1 VRKQLAAEEA
11 QEMAVGTAYVLHKE
25 ISASQLITMGLD
37 FEEQQYVH
45 KIFFISLQH
54 SDAYSERC
62 RLAVDLRSLGP
73 HSTDE
78 QKTRLQNWCNV
89 LSRKIT
95 SWINVQ
101 HLYMPGLHIIRTR
114 DDQSLQSDEQEEE
127 VSNIKLYLPSSITS
141 MAVVRDVQLHQIEW
155 DLCQAQAHD
164 ALHELWDGLRL
175 HSYVY
180 IDKDWFQHGQCHN
193 TRS

>member
-1 VRKQLAAEEA
+1 
-11 QEMAVGTAYVLHKE
+11 MAVGTAYVLHKE

-45 KIFFISLQH
+45 KILFISSQH
-54 SDAYSERC
+54 SDAHSGRR

-78 QKTRLQNWCNV
+78 QKTRLQNRCNV

-101 HLYMPGLHIIRTR
+101 HLYMPGLHILRTR
-114 DDQSLQSDEQEEE
+114 DDQFLQSNEQGEE
-127 VSNIKLYLPSSITS
+127 VSNVKLYLPSSITS
-141 MAVVRDVQLHQIEW
+141 MAVVCDVRLHQIEW
-155 DLCQAQAHD
+155 DL
-164 ALHELWDGLRL
+164 GL
-175 HSYVY
+175 
-180 IDKDWFQHGQCHN
+180 
-193 TRS
+193 